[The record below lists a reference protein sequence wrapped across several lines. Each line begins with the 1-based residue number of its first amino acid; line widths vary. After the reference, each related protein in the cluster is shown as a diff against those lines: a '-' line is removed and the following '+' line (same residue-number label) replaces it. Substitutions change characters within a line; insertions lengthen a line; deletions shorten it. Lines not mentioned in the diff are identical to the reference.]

1 MLGFVGYQLWG
12 TGLSTAAAQ
21 ADLQAEFVASLETAP
36 ARVVTTTSTTE
47 APSSA
52 QATSTTIASTTQT
65 TVTQAVVNPEFDPGD
80 VVGQIQ
86 IPAIELDF
94 FVVSGV
100 GVEEL
105 RLGPGHFTDTP
116 LPGQLGNSAIAGH
129 RTTYGQPFHNLD
141 QLTSGDEIVLT
152 TAYGTFIYEVS
163 GLRVVEPTD
172 YAVVSTIDPTV
183 ATLTL
188 TTCHPKWSAAQRLI
202 VTADLNVLRSDPLL
216 AEQSVAVENS
226 DEATAST
233 LPSETTSS
241 ESEQGISPVETS
253 SEASNPVTEDDAA
266 SAPTDSTT
274 SQNSQ
279 GQEVFAAG
287 WFHDSA
293 AVVQSIIWM
302 VILFGIRMAIIRVSQ
317 RRKSWWPM
325 LPLGLLPAV
334 VGLYFFYVNVNNLVP
349 PNL

>member
-36 ARVVTTTSTTE
+36 AQVVATTSTTE

-65 TVTQAVVNPEFDPGD
+65 TVSQEPVNPEFDPGD
-80 VVGQIQ
+80 VVGQLQ
-86 IPAIELDF
+86 IPSIDVDF
-94 FVVSGV
+94 FIVSGV

-172 YAVVSTIDPTV
+172 YAVVSTTDPSV

-202 VTADLNVLRSDPLL
+202 VTADLNTLRSDPLL
-216 AEQSVAVENS
+216 PHHIVDVDNS
-226 DEATAST
+226 DALTATN

-241 ESEQGISPVETS
+241 LAEQSISPVETS
-253 SEASNPVTEDDAA
+253 TTTNAVAEYDAR
-266 SAPTDSTT
+266 SALDDSTT
-274 SQNSQ
+274 PQNSQ

-293 AVVQSIIWM
+293 ALVQSIIWM
-302 VILFGIRMAIIRVSQ
+302 MILFGIRVVVTRVSQ

-325 LPLGLLPAV
+325 LPLGLLPAI